1 MKKSGK
7 KNKKTISS
15 SMNALRTEQLKNV
28 IGGAT
33 ASPDNSGITIQQNK
47 VTPFFHS

>member
-1 MKKSGK
+1 MKKALK

-15 SMNALRTEQLKNV
+15 GMMELRTEQLKNV

-33 ASPDNSGITIQQNK
+33 ASPVNSGITIQQAK
-47 VTPFFHS
+47 VQPFWHS